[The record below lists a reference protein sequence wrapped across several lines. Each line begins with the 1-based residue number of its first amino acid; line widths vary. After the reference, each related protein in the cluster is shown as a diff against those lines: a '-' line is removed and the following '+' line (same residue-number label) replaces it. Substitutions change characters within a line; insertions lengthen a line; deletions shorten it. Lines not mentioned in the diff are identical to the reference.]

1 MIRQKRY
8 LLLISSLVTLLPIAV
23 GLILWDRLPETL
35 ATHWGLTGEPDGW
48 SGLPFAVFGT
58 PLTMLA
64 VQWFLVLITSLD
76 SKARERNQKPFGMV
90 LWIIPVLSNLCCYS
104 MYALALGVEFSM
116 SNLMVAAMAVMF
128 LIIGNYLPKCRQNY
142 TIGIRVPWTF
152 ADEETWNVTH
162 RVGGRMW
169 VIGSLVMLLGAVLP
183 AKFGIP
189 LFVIAMLVICIAPIV
204 YSWVFYT
211 RKRRSGAEITTT
223 LKPMKQGSRT
233 FTIVVLVFVAVT
245 LIAIFSLLFV
255 GNIHLEYGD
264 DSFTVVASF
273 YDDLTVS
280 YDSIDSIEYR
290 EGNVDGVR
298 TWGYGSFRLL
308 MGYFENEEFGT
319 YTRYTYYN
327 PESCVILSADGKT
340 LVLSGEDAPR
350 TKEIYDTLK
359 ERTGR

>member
-8 LLLISSLVTLLPIAV
+8 LLLISSLVTLLPIVV

-35 ATHWGLTGEPDGW
+35 VNHWGVTGEPDGW
-48 SGLPFAVFGT
+48 SSLPSVVFGT

-90 LWIIPVLSNLCCYS
+90 LWIIPVMSNLCSYCMYS
-104 MYALALGVEFSM
+104 LALGVEFSM

-128 LIIGNYLPKCRQNY
+128 LVIGNYLPKCRQNY

-204 YSWVFYT
+204 YSWAFYT

-340 LVLSGEDAPR
+340 LVLSGADGPQ